1 MIDDGDADVFCCLR
15 AQKEE
20 KKSDARFSLKHKN
33 IFFFSKMSAQ
43 QNIIPPDVVR
53 KAEMQMKRKAPD
65 DLNGEQQQHETRS
78 KKANAAASSPTF
90 SLQFDYSLE
99 KQFRENSV
107 AGFALTCVMHRERS
121 AMKEALSLLR
131 ECLDDDDFTK
141 ISPLK
146 MPCKAFA
153 FLSVAEEKLQLEVEG
168 LVTKVVRRIVSNR
181 QNKVRFLERMIPIQ
195 TTCEYTDDAIE
206 RAVERLGITI
216 ESNEFK
222 TFAVCHR
229 DCFSKALVAKE
240 DTKDEM
246 EKWKSI
252 AVTNAVAAA
261 VSKRINKV
269 SLKDPD
275 VVIFVVVMAVNDNS
289 IKNTDN
295 IPTRR
300 LGLSYAP
307 KASKMFTV
315 KGKGIVATS
324 LKI

>member
-1 MIDDGDADVFCCLR
+1 MGNFGWEIR
-15 AQKEE
+15 KISPHS
-20 KKSDARFSLKHKN
+20 KT
-33 IFFFSKMSAQ
+33 KMS
-43 QNIIPPDVVR
+43 IPPDVIR

-65 DLNGEQQQHETRS
+65 DLNGEQHKTRS
-78 KKANAAASSPTF
+78 KNANAAASSSTS
-90 SLQFDYSLE
+90 SLQFDYALE

-121 AMKEALSLLR
+121 AMKEALELLR
-131 ECLDDDDFTK
+131 ECLDDDFTK
-141 ISPLK
+141 ISPMK

-153 FLSVAEEKLQLEVEG
+153 FLSVAEEKLQLELVEV
-168 LVTKVVRRIVSNR
+168 VTRVVRIVLNR
-181 QNKVRFLERMIPIQ
+181 QNEVRFLERMIPIQ

-206 RAVERLGITI
+206 RAVERLGITNQ
-216 ESNEFK
+216 SNEFK

-246 EKWKSI
+246 EKWKSM
-252 AVTNAVAAA
+252 AVTNAVAKA
-261 VSKRINKV
+261 VSKRIDIV

-275 VVIFVVVMAVNDNS
+275 VVIFVVVLAVNDNG

-300 LGLSYAP
+300 LGLSYATRE
-307 KASKMFTV
+307 SKVFTV
-315 KGKGIVATS
+315 KSKGIVATN
-324 LKI
+324 LKP

>member
-1 MIDDGDADVFCCLR
+1 
-15 AQKEE
+15 
-20 KKSDARFSLKHKN
+20 
-33 IFFFSKMSAQ
+33 MS
-43 QNIIPPDVVR
+43 IPPAVIR

-65 DLNGEQQQHETRS
+65 DLNGEQQHKTRS
-78 KKANAAASSPTF
+78 KKANAAASSSTS
-90 SLQFDYSLE
+90 SLQFDYALE

-121 AMKEALSLLR
+121 AMKEALELLR
-131 ECLDDDDFTK
+131 ECLDDDFTK
-141 ISPLK
+141 ISPMK

-153 FLSVAEEKLQLEVEG
+153 FLSVAEEKLQLELVEV
-168 LVTKVVRRIVSNR
+168 VTRVVRIVLNR
-181 QNKVRFLERMIPIQ
+181 QNEVRFLERMIPIQ

-206 RAVERLGITI
+206 RAVERLGITNQ
-216 ESNEFK
+216 SNEFK

-246 EKWKSI
+246 EKWKSM
-252 AVTNAVAAA
+252 AVTNAVAKA
-261 VSKRINKV
+261 VSKRIDKV

-275 VVIFVVVMAVNDNS
+275 VVIFVVVLAVNDNG

-300 LGLSYAP
+300 LGLSYATRE
-307 KASKMFTV
+307 SKVFTV
-315 KGKGIVATS
+315 KSKGIVATN
-324 LKI
+324 LKP

>member
-1 MIDDGDADVFCCLR
+1 MGNFGWEIR
-15 AQKEE
+15 KISPHS
-20 KKSDARFSLKHKN
+20 KT
-33 IFFFSKMSAQ
+33 KMS
-43 QNIIPPDVVR
+43 IPPDVIR

-65 DLNGEQQQHETRS
+65 DLNGEQHKTRS
-78 KKANAAASSPTF
+78 KKANAAASSSTS
-90 SLQFDYSLE
+90 SLQFDYALE

-121 AMKEALSLLR
+121 AMKEALELLR
-131 ECLDDDDFTK
+131 ECLDDDFTK
-141 ISPLK
+141 ISPMK

-153 FLSVAEEKLQLEVEG
+153 FLSVAEEKLQLELVEV
-168 LVTKVVRRIVSNR
+168 VTRVVRIVLNR
-181 QNKVRFLERMIPIQ
+181 QNEVRFLERMIPIQ

-206 RAVERLGITI
+206 RAVERLGITNQ
-216 ESNEFK
+216 SNEFK

-246 EKWKSI
+246 EKWKSM
-252 AVTNAVAAA
+252 AVTNAVAKA
-261 VSKRINKV
+261 VSKRIDKV

-275 VVIFVVVMAVNDNS
+275 VVIFVVVLAVNDNG

-300 LGLSYAP
+300 LGLSYATRE
-307 KASKMFTV
+307 SKVFTV
-315 KGKGIVATS
+315 KSKGIDATN
-324 LKI
+324 LKHKE

>member
-1 MIDDGDADVFCCLR
+1 MGNFGWEIR
-15 AQKEE
+15 KISPHS
-20 KKSDARFSLKHKN
+20 KT
-33 IFFFSKMSAQ
+33 KMS
-43 QNIIPPDVVR
+43 IPPDVIR

-65 DLNGEQQQHETRS
+65 DLNGEQYKTRS
-78 KKANAAASSPTF
+78 KKANAAASSSTS
-90 SLQFDYSLE
+90 SLQFDYALE

-121 AMKEALSLLR
+121 AMKEALELLR
-131 ECLDDDDFTK
+131 ECLDDDFTK
-141 ISPLK
+141 ISPMK

-153 FLSVAEEKLQLEVEG
+153 FLSVAEEKLQLELVEV
-168 LVTKVVRRIVSNR
+168 VTRVVRIVLNR
-181 QNKVRFLERMIPIQ
+181 QNEVRFLERMIPIQ

-206 RAVERLGITI
+206 RAVERLGITNQ
-216 ESNEFK
+216 SNEFK

-246 EKWKSI
+246 EKWKSM
-252 AVTNAVAAA
+252 AVTNAVAKA
-261 VSKRINKV
+261 VSKRIDKV

-275 VVIFVVVMAVNDNS
+275 VVIFVVVLAVNDNG

-300 LGLSYAP
+300 LGLSYATRE
-307 KASKMFTV
+307 SKVFTV
-315 KGKGIVATS
+315 KSKGIVATN
-324 LKI
+324 LKP

>member
-1 MIDDGDADVFCCLR
+1 
-15 AQKEE
+15 
-20 KKSDARFSLKHKN
+20 
-33 IFFFSKMSAQ
+33 MS
-43 QNIIPPDVVR
+43 IPPDVIR

-65 DLNGEQQQHETRS
+65 DLNGEQHKTRS
-78 KKANAAASSPTF
+78 KKANAAASSSTS
-90 SLQFDYSLE
+90 SLQFDYALE

-121 AMKEALSLLR
+121 AMKEALELLR
-131 ECLDDDDFTK
+131 ECLDDDFTK
-141 ISPLK
+141 ISPMK

-153 FLSVAEEKLQLEVEG
+153 FLSVAEEKLQLELAEV
-168 LVTKVVRRIVSNR
+168 VTRVVRIVLNR
-181 QNKVRFLERMIPIQ
+181 QNEVRFLERMIPIQ

-206 RAVERLGITI
+206 RAVERLGITNQ
-216 ESNEFK
+216 SNEFK

-246 EKWKSI
+246 EKWKSM
-252 AVTNAVAAA
+252 AVTNAVAKA
-261 VSKRINKV
+261 VSKRIDKV

-275 VVIFVVVMAVNDNS
+275 VVIFVVVLAVNDNG

-300 LGLSYAP
+300 LGLSYATRE
-307 KASKMFTV
+307 SKVFTV
-315 KGKGIVATS
+315 KSKGIVATN
-324 LKI
+324 LKP

>member
-1 MIDDGDADVFCCLR
+1 MGNFGWEIR
-15 AQKEE
+15 KISPHS
-20 KKSDARFSLKHKN
+20 KT
-33 IFFFSKMSAQ
+33 KMS
-43 QNIIPPDVVR
+43 IPPDVIR

-65 DLNGEQQQHETRS
+65 DLNGEQQHKTRS
-78 KKANAAASSPTF
+78 KKANAAASSSTS
-90 SLQFDYSLE
+90 SLQFDYALE

-121 AMKEALSLLR
+121 AMKEALELLR
-131 ECLDDDDFTK
+131 ECLDDDFTK
-141 ISPLK
+141 ISPMK

-153 FLSVAEEKLQLEVEG
+153 FLSVAEEKLQLELVEV
-168 LVTKVVRRIVSNR
+168 VTRVVRIVLNR
-181 QNKVRFLERMIPIQ
+181 QNEVRFLERMIPIQ

-206 RAVERLGITI
+206 RAVERLGITNQ
-216 ESNEFK
+216 SNEFK

-246 EKWKSI
+246 EKWKSM
-252 AVTNAVAAA
+252 AVKNAVAKAI
-261 VSKRINKV
+261 SKRIDKV

-275 VVIFVVVMAVNDNS
+275 VVIFVVVLAVNDNG

-300 LGLSYAP
+300 LGLSYATRE
-307 KASKMFTV
+307 SKVFTV
-315 KGKGIVATS
+315 KSKGIVATN
-324 LKI
+324 LKP

>member
-1 MIDDGDADVFCCLR
+1 MGNFGWEIR
-15 AQKEE
+15 KISPHS
-20 KKSDARFSLKHKN
+20 KT
-33 IFFFSKMSAQ
+33 KMS
-43 QNIIPPDVVR
+43 IPPDVIR

-65 DLNGEQQQHETRS
+65 DLNGEQHKTRS
-78 KKANAAASSPTF
+78 KKANAAASSSTS
-90 SLQFDYSLE
+90 SLQFDYALE

-121 AMKEALSLLR
+121 AMKEALELLR
-131 ECLDDDDFTK
+131 ECLDDDFTK
-141 ISPLK
+141 ISPMK

-153 FLSVAEEKLQLEVEG
+153 FLSVAEEKLQLELVEV
-168 LVTKVVRRIVSNR
+168 VTRVVRIVLNR
-181 QNKVRFLERMIPIQ
+181 QNEVRFLERMIPIQ

-206 RAVERLGITI
+206 RAVERLGITNQ
-216 ESNEFK
+216 SNEFK

-246 EKWKSI
+246 EKWKSM
-252 AVTNAVAAA
+252 AVTNAVAKA
-261 VSKRINKV
+261 VSKRIDIV

-275 VVIFVVVMAVNDNS
+275 VVIFVVVLAVNDNG

-300 LGLSYAP
+300 LGLSYATRE
-307 KASKMFTV
+307 SKVFTV
-315 KGKGIVATS
+315 KSKGIVATN
-324 LKI
+324 LKP

>member
-1 MIDDGDADVFCCLR
+1 
-15 AQKEE
+15 
-20 KKSDARFSLKHKN
+20 
-33 IFFFSKMSAQ
+33 MS
-43 QNIIPPDVVR
+43 IPPDVIR

-65 DLNGEQQQHETRS
+65 DLNGEQHKTRS
-78 KKANAAASSPTF
+78 KKANAAASSSTS
-90 SLQFDYSLE
+90 SLQFDYALE

-121 AMKEALSLLR
+121 AMKEALELLR
-131 ECLDDDDFTK
+131 ECLDDDFTK
-141 ISPLK
+141 ISPMK

-153 FLSVAEEKLQLEVEG
+153 FLSVAEEKLQLELVEV
-168 LVTKVVRRIVSNR
+168 VTRVVRIVLNR
-181 QNKVRFLERMIPIQ
+181 QNEVRFLERMIPIQ

-206 RAVERLGITI
+206 RAVERLGITNQ
-216 ESNEFK
+216 SNEFK

-246 EKWKSI
+246 EKWKSM
-252 AVTNAVAAA
+252 AVTNAVAKA
-261 VSKRINKV
+261 VSKRIDRV

-275 VVIFVVVMAVNDNS
+275 VVIFVVVLAVNDNG

-300 LGLSYAP
+300 LGLSYATRE
-307 KASKMFTV
+307 SKVFTV
-315 KGKGIVATS
+315 KSKGIVATN
-324 LKI
+324 LKP